1 MINNVFI
8 SFIAVQ
14 IYGLSYIHLQR
25 ITVLRK
31 IRRSLPLD
39 QRKLYHNAMIKQ
51 TMLHASTV
59 WTSCSVENI
68 QKVFR
73 LPKRAARVMLGAD
86 TKANSVELFKQ
97 LGWVLFYHEVKI
109 NKSILAS
116 RRIIGEC
123 PSYLTQMLIRNTD
136 VNGRTSRHGQLSLS
150 ASRGVLPD
158 KLGGGVRPTSQ
169 NPYPIYVQNL
179 RFSLPYLWPGQKFDT
194 LFMIAGA
201 VVLNLSYQWR
211 AFVEV
216 LIDNDENVASS
227 KKHTQFKTRVLKPYP
242 I

>member
-39 QRKLYHNAMIKQ
+39 QRKLYHNAMINQ

-86 TKANSVELFKQ
+86 TKANSVKLFKQ
-97 LGWVLFYHEVKI
+97 LGWVPFYHEAKI

-136 VNGRTSRHGQLSLS
+136 VNGRTSRHGQLQLVCPRFKRESEGGRS
-150 ASRGVLPD
+150 FSVSTSRLWNIMPAHF
-158 KLGGGVRPTSQ
+158 KNQPNLTSFK
-169 NPYPIYVQNL
+169 NSI
-179 RFSLPYLWPGQKFDT
+179 FKH
-194 LFMIAGA
+194 FMD
-201 VVLNLSYQWR
+201 SYKELDH
-211 AFVEV
+211 F
-216 LIDNDENVASS
+216 I
-227 KKHTQFKTRVLKPYP
+227 T
-242 I
+242 

>member
-1 MINNVFI
+1 VMINNVFI

-39 QRKLYHNAMIKQ
+39 QRKLYHNAMINQ

-86 TKANSVELFKQ
+86 TKANSVKLFKQ
-97 LGWVLFYHEVKI
+97 LGWVPFYHEAKI

-136 VNGRTSRHGQLSLS
+136 VNGRTSRHGQLQLVCPRFKRESEGGRS
-150 ASRGVLPD
+150 FSVSTSRLWNIMPAHF
-158 KLGGGVRPTSQ
+158 KNQPNLTSFK
-169 NPYPIYVQNL
+169 NSI
-179 RFSLPYLWPGQKFDT
+179 FKH
-194 LFMIAGA
+194 FMD
-201 VVLNLSYQWR
+201 SYKELDH
-211 AFVEV
+211 F
-216 LIDNDENVASS
+216 I
-227 KKHTQFKTRVLKPYP
+227 T
-242 I
+242 